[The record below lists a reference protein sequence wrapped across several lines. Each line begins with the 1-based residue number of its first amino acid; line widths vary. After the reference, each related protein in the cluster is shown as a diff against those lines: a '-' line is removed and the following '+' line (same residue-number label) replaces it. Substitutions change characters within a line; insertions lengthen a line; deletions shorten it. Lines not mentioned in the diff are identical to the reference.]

1 MLTAQNNQP
10 DDSSVQID
18 ADLQHTIDQ
27 IAKDLEIQPSLG
39 DSDQAMSDAE
49 AQELLIAGNKVAVN
63 ENVAPVMNSTSR
75 IDPLPSVDQAIGSA
89 PTEFSTVDSLP
100 SIDPLPAIESEPVHD
115 AIPTVDPI
123 STSDLMPAQDVIPT
137 QDVIPAQDPIP
148 EPDSIPTS
156 DAPDDLGIT
165 EPIFSQAIPVSVA
178 DLDEAQTEELSD
190 ESPDQALSAA
200 DETSD
205 QPSNIDPTSE
215 AITPPVNIEET
226 PAADDSEA
234 ETTLPTQALPDLP
247 HPNIPTQATVNFVA
261 TNSFFDVLVNK
272 GKISPEKAEELRQE
286 NLSQGTSYEELV
298 LGKQL
303 LTETDIAQAKAE
315 FSNVPYIKLSA
326 IGVDPESLTLLD
338 EGIAKRYQAL
348 PFAIDKQKN
357 TLKVAMVDPLD
368 LAAVE
373 FLKQKTSHEIQ
384 AYFSENSDIVR
395 MINEYYAQSLSTEVT
410 EALKSTTQQDDQ
422 RSASVELNQQSGAI
436 LRDAPINRIVENIL
450 DYAIKSSASDVHIE
464 PQIGRTRVRYR
475 IDGILVEKLILP
487 QNVHEAV
494 ISRIKIMAN
503 LKIDEKRLPQDG
515 RFNYRSN
522 NAEIDLRTSTLPT
535 VNGEK
540 VVMRLL
546 KKDAS
551 VPSLEDLGLI
561 GLGLQKVKEAIKI
574 PYGIILI
581 TGPTGSG
588 KTTTLYSILNIIN
601 KVGVNIMTLEDPV
614 EYQIA
619 GVSQV
624 QTNPKAGLTFASGLR
639 SFLRQD
645 PDIIMVGEI
654 RDNETA
660 DLALQASLTGHL
672 VFSTLHTNSSAGAL
686 PRLLDM
692 EAEPFL
698 LASSIVLSMGQ
709 RVVRRINEKYKEE
722 YTPEPVVVED
732 IKKVLGPHFER
743 WCKEKGKDPNK
754 ITLFRPSSKRPATEP
769 EYRGRIGIFEVMPTS
784 PEIASLI
791 LNRRPSSE
799 IEATAIQ
806 QGMTLMKQD
815 GYIKV
820 LEGITTIEEILR
832 VAEVG

>member
-27 IAKDLEIQPSLG
+27 IAKDLEVEPSLG

-49 AQELLIAGNKVAVN
+49 AQELLIADKKVAVKA
-63 ENVAPVMNSTSR
+63 NVTPVVDLAST
-75 IDPLPSVDQAIGSA
+75 IDSVPTMDQAVDQ
-89 PTEFSTVDSLP
+89 
-100 SIDPLPAIESEPVHD
+100 
-115 AIPTVDPI
+115 TVDPA
-123 STSDLMPAQDVIPT
+123 PANDG
-137 QDVIPAQDPIP
+137 
-148 EPDSIPTS
+148 S
-156 DAPDDLGIT
+156 DDLGIT
-165 EPIFSQAIPVSVA
+165 EPIFSQAIPVSTV
-178 DLDEAQTEELSD
+178 DLDGTETEELSN
-190 ESPDQALSAA
+190 EAEDQAVNLV

-205 QPSNIDPTSE
+205 QPINVALTTE
-215 AITPPVNIEET
+215 QTTPPVNVEATQVLDAGDAEET
-226 PAADDSEA
+226 LPSQELADSPQPDA
-234 ETTLPTQALPDLP
+234 QTQAV
-247 HPNIPTQATVNFVA
+247 VNVVL
-261 TNSFFDVLVNK
+261 TNSFFDVLLNK
-272 GKISPEKAEELRQE
+272 GKISPEQAEELRQE

-298 LGKQL
+298 LSKQL
-303 LTETDIAQAKAE
+303 VTETDVAQAKAE

-348 PFAIDKQKN
+348 PFALDKQKN
-357 TLKVAMVDPLD
+357 ILQVAMVDPLD
-368 LAAVE
+368 LAAIE
-373 FLKQKTSHEIQ
+373 FLKQKTNYEIQ

-410 EALKSTTQQDDQ
+410 EALKSTTQQDDH
-422 RSASVELNQQSGAI
+422 SSTSVELNKQAGAI

-450 DYAIKSSASDVHIE
+450 DFAIKSSASDVHIE

-515 RFNYRSN
+515 RFNYMSN

-546 KKDAS
+546 KKDTT
-551 VPSLEDLGLI
+551 VPSLEDLGLT

-588 KTTTLYSILNIIN
+588 KTTTLYSILHIIN

-614 EYQIA
+614 EYQIS

-672 VFSTLHTNSSAGAL
+672 VFSTLHTNSAAGAL

-698 LASSIVLSMGQ
+698 LASSIILSMGQ
-709 RVVRRINEKYKEE
+709 RVVRKINEKYKEE
-722 YTPEPVVVED
+722 YTPEPVVIED
-732 IKKVLGPHFER
+732 IKKVLGAHFDR

-791 LNRRPSSE
+791 LNRQPASE

-820 LEGITTIEEILR
+820 LEGITTIEEVLR

>member
-27 IAKDLEIQPSLG
+27 IAKDLEVEPSLG

-49 AQELLIAGNKVAVN
+49 AQELLIADKKVAVKA
-63 ENVAPVMNSTSR
+63 NVTPVVDLAST
-75 IDPLPSVDQAIGSA
+75 IDSVPTMDQAVDQ
-89 PTEFSTVDSLP
+89 
-100 SIDPLPAIESEPVHD
+100 
-115 AIPTVDPI
+115 TVDPA
-123 STSDLMPAQDVIPT
+123 PANDG
-137 QDVIPAQDPIP
+137 
-148 EPDSIPTS
+148 S
-156 DAPDDLGIT
+156 DDLGIT
-165 EPIFSQAIPVSVA
+165 EPIFSQAIPVSTV
-178 DLDEAQTEELSD
+178 DLDGTETEELSN
-190 ESPDQALSAA
+190 EAEDQAVNSV

-205 QPSNIDPTSE
+205 QPINVTPTTE
-215 AITPPVNIEET
+215 QTTPPVNVEATQVLDAGDAEET
-226 PAADDSEA
+226 LPSQELADSPQPDA
-234 ETTLPTQALPDLP
+234 QTQAV
-247 HPNIPTQATVNFVA
+247 VNVVL
-261 TNSFFDVLVNK
+261 TNSFFDVLLNK
-272 GKISPEKAEELRQE
+272 GKISPEQAEELRQE

-298 LGKQL
+298 LSKQL
-303 LTETDIAQAKAE
+303 VTETDVAQAKAE

-348 PFAIDKQKN
+348 PFALDKQKN
-357 TLKVAMVDPLD
+357 ILQVAMVDPLD
-368 LAAVE
+368 LAAIE
-373 FLKQKTSHEIQ
+373 FLKQKTNYEIQ

-410 EALKSTTQQDDQ
+410 EALKSTTQQDDH
-422 RSASVELNQQSGAI
+422 SSTSVELNKQAGAI

-450 DYAIKSSASDVHIE
+450 DFAIKSSASDVHIE

-515 RFNYRSN
+515 RFNYMSN

-546 KKDAS
+546 KKDTT
-551 VPSLEDLGLI
+551 VPSLEDLGLT

-588 KTTTLYSILNIIN
+588 KTTTLYSILHIIN

-614 EYQIA
+614 EYQIS

-672 VFSTLHTNSSAGAL
+672 VFSTLHTNSAAGAL

-698 LASSIVLSMGQ
+698 LASSIILSMGQ
-709 RVVRRINEKYKEE
+709 RVVRKINEKYKEE
-722 YTPEPVVVED
+722 YTPEPVVIED
-732 IKKVLGPHFER
+732 IKKVLGAHFDR

-791 LNRRPSSE
+791 LNRQPASE

-820 LEGITTIEEILR
+820 LEGITTIEEVLR

>member
-10 DDSSVQID
+10 DDKDASVQID
-18 ADLQHTIDQ
+18 ADLQQTIDQ
-27 IAKDLEIQPSLG
+27 IAKDLDIEPSYG
-39 DSDQAMSDAE
+39 DSDQVLSGADAE
-49 AQELLIAGNKVAVN
+49 KLLIADHKIKVDPAPPPSPPSSPPPPPSSPAAPSATISVPKLDPVQVSAKQADQQ
-63 ENVAPVMNSTSR
+63 VANSSVPEVDTSQ
-75 IDPLPSVDQAIGSA
+75 IVTASSDQ
-89 PTEFSTVDSLP
+89 
-100 SIDPLPAIESEPVHD
+100 SIDQNSVA
-115 AIPTVDPI
+115 T
-123 STSDLMPAQDVIPT
+123 
-137 QDVIPAQDPIP
+137 
-148 EPDSIPTS
+148 
-156 DAPDDLGIT
+156 DDLGIT
-165 EPIFSQAIPVSVA
+165 EPIFSQPIPVVEPGASQVEQSGGEAKPEPSDIVEPSDTVEPSFGAEPVSDAAPSAVVEQASESTPVEAVTANTEVLPSV
-178 DLDEAQTEELSD
+178 
-190 ESPDQALSAA
+190 
-200 DETSD
+200 
-205 QPSNIDPTSE
+205 NN
-215 AITPPVNIEET
+215 V
-226 PAADDSEA
+226 PA
-234 ETTLPTQALPDLP
+234 
-247 HPNIPTQATVNFVA
+247 NFSM

-272 GKISPEKAEELRQE
+272 GKITPEQAEELRQE
-286 NLSQGTSYEELV
+286 NLSKGSSYEELV
-298 LGKQL
+298 LSKQL
-303 LTETDIAQAKAE
+303 ASETDVVQAKAE
-315 FSNVPYIKLSA
+315 FNNVPYIKLSA
-326 IGVDPESLTLLD
+326 IGVDPEALTLLD
-338 EGIAKRYQAL
+338 EGIAKRYQVL
-348 PFAIDKQKN
+348 PFGVDKQKN
-357 TLKVAMVDPLD
+357 SLKVAMIDPLD
-368 LAAVE
+368 LAAIE
-373 FLKQKTSHEIQ
+373 FLKQKTSHNIE
-384 AYFSENSDIVR
+384 AHFAENSDILR
-395 MINEYYAQSLSTEVT
+395 MIDEYYAQSLSTEVT
-410 EALKSTTQQDDQ
+410 EALKSTTQHDDRQ
-422 RSASVELNQQSGAI
+422 STSVELNQQAGAI

-450 DYAIKSSASDVHIE
+450 DYAMKSSASDIHIE

-475 IDGILVEKLILP
+475 IDGILAEKLILP

-494 ISRIKIMAN
+494 VSRIKIMAN

-515 RFNYRSN
+515 RFNYKSN

-535 VNGEK
+535 VHGEK

-551 VPSLEDLGLI
+551 VPSLEDLGLM
-561 GLGLQKVKEAIKI
+561 GLGLNKVKEAIKI

-672 VFSTLHTNSSAGAL
+672 VFSTLHTNSAAGAL

-698 LASSIVLSMGQ
+698 LASSITLSMGQ
-709 RVVRRINEKYKEE
+709 RVVRKINDKYKEE
-722 YTPEPVVVED
+722 YTPEPIVVED
-732 IKKVLGPHFER
+732 IKKVLGAHFDR

-754 ITLFRPSSKRPATEP
+754 ITLFRPSSKRPPTEP
-769 EYRGRIGIFEVMPTS
+769 EYKGRIGIFEVMPTS

-791 LNRRPSSE
+791 LNRRPASE
-799 IEATAIQ
+799 LEKTAIQ

-815 GYIKV
+815 GYLKV
-820 LEGITTIEEILR
+820 LEGITTVEEVLR